1 MTPPTIVYFLTG
13 SLTAIA
19 TFSQK
24 DITGAVTFTQ
34 NSSSSPTSIRV
45 NLTGL
50 SKEELYQW
58 HVHQYPFTAAL
69 PSPCSPANVGGHYDP
84 LGASTNNNNYKA
96 DCARNKTLCE
106 IGDLSGKFNLLNTS
120 LLPLNINDSSLS
132 LYGYQ
137 SIIGRSLVLHLQNGT
152 RYVCANID
160 LSQPSNI
167 TVIEYV
173 PFRALSIFGNIY
185 FTEYNFGITSVFVDL
200 FSANPTIRHNWH
212 VHNYSVE
219 HGDTMGCSSTGGH
232 YNPRNVDIK
241 SINYSLLCNGANPS
255 ACEVGDL
262 SGKGG
267 QISFSGTQG
276 RLLYTDTDLPITATP
291 NGISIIDRS
300 VVIHQGN
307 GGASRIACGNL
318 TRLQPKQAAAIF
330 NGEEGVSGTITF
342 RQNSPYEPTTV
353 IVNINGL
360 QGMAGGYH
368 VHETPVGEGNLSGR
382 ERCGPIYTGGHWNP
396 RGVVY
401 LNGIPPDHG
410 TNDQYEVGDLSSKYG
425 SLNGLPN
432 IDEVYSDSDLP
443 LFGKDSIIGRSIVI
457 HFANNNSRWV
467 CANIDYSTPTIQ
479 TSSLLSVYGHT
490 IQVLLIQPAADP
502 LADTTI
508 IIKNISSLVPPSVTS
523 SSSSTLLSSTSTVV
537 SLSSSESLPLSP
549 SLSSTLSSF
558 IQSSSDT
565 LSPSPSLSSM
575 LSSSSVQSSLTSDT
589 LSPSSLLSSM
599 LSSSSVQSSLTS
611 DTLSPSPSL
620 SSMLS
625 SSVQSLLT
633 SDTLSPSP
641 STYSTPL
648 PFTTSLSLFS
658 SFSLTPSPSM
668 DNSGSGDMQRSR
680 RDTDEEGI
688 EDYLTPELDYNYGW
702 ENDAPVTVKRQ
713 ITMGTIKLS
722 IRDVPQQQI
731 TYCESLSTTLAA
743 PNEK

>member
-1 MTPPTIVYFLTG
+1 MFIFFTG

-24 DITGAVTFTQ
+24 DITGTITFTQ
-34 NSSSSPTSIRV
+34 NSSSSPTSIHV

-50 SKEELYQW
+50 STKELYQW

-69 PSPCSPANVGGHYDP
+69 PSPCSSANVGGHYDP
-84 LGASTNNNNYKA
+84 LGASTNNNNYKT

-137 SIIGRSLVLHLQNGT
+137 SIIGRSIVLHLQNGT
-152 RYVCANID
+152 RYVCANIQV
-160 LSQPSNI
+160 SQPSNI

-173 PFRALSIFGNIY
+173 PFRGSSIFGNIY
-185 FTEYNFGITSVFVDL
+185 FTEYNFGTTSVFVDL
-200 FSANPTIRHNWH
+200 FSANSTIHHNWH
-212 VHNYSVE
+212 VHNYSVG

-241 SINYSLLCNGANPS
+241 NITYSLLCNGANPS

-267 QISFSGTQG
+267 QISFSATQG

-300 VVIHQGN
+300 VVIHQAN
-307 GGASRIACGNL
+307 GGAPRIACSNL
-318 TRLQPKQAAAIF
+318 TRLKPRQAAAIF

-342 RQNSPYEPTTV
+342 LQNSPYESTTV

-382 ERCGPIYTGGHWNP
+382 EQCSPIYTGGHWNP
-396 RGVVY
+396 RGVSY
-401 LNGIPPDHG
+401 LNDIPPDHG
-410 TNDQYEVGDLSSKYG
+410 TNDQYEVGDLSSKHG
-425 SLNGLPN
+425 SLNGLSN
-432 IDEVYSDSDLP
+432 INEVYSDSDLP

-467 CANIDYSTPTIQ
+467 CANINYSTPTVQ

-490 IQVLLIQPAADP
+490 IQVLLIQPADDP
-502 LADTTI
+502 FADTTI
-508 IIKNISSLVPPSVTS
+508 IVKNISSFVPPSVTP
-523 SSSSTLLSSTSTVV
+523 SSTSTSLFSTSTIV
-537 SLSSSESLPLSP
+537 SLSTSESLSP
-549 SLSSTLSSF
+549 SLSSTLSSSFIHLSSDTLSPFLSLTSMVFSSSF
-558 IQSSSDT
+558 IQSSSLSDA
-565 LSPSPSLSSM
+565 LSPSPSLS
-575 LSSSSVQSSLTSDT
+575 
-589 LSPSSLLSSM
+589 PM

-611 DTLSPSPSL
+611 DTLSPSPS
-620 SSMLS
+620 
-625 SSVQSLLT
+625 
-633 SDTLSPSP
+633 
-641 STYSTPL
+641 TYFTTL
-648 PFTTSLSLFS
+648 PFTTSLSQFS
-658 SFSLTPSPSM
+658 SFSLTPSPSV
-668 DNSGSGDMQRSR
+668 DDSSGDMQIDR

-688 EDYLTPELDYNYGW
+688 EDYLTPEMDYNYGW
-702 ENDAPVTVKRQ
+702 ENDVPVIVKRQ
-713 ITMGTIKLS
+713 LTMGTIKLS

-731 TYCESLSTTLAA
+731 IYCESLSTTLAA
-743 PNEK
+743 PSEK